1 MWLLQRSFSSLGKKE
16 IIRCGMTAA
25 RDFLKKINHEGLPL
39 FNPLHREGG
48 TGKKGSK
55 TSGGNESKE
64 VKWNPI
70 AKQLYN
76 AIMWVIVI
84 IDAKPNTAI
93 YEVKE
98 RVWKFKS
105 YEPFPSQVKAVNTII
120 SKNIVGKTLTEAI
133 DELRHDNDIRDGMCD
148 FDKLIDII
156 GNYKDKEGK
165 PVVIE
170 SKF

>member
-1 MWLLQRSFSSLGKKE
+1 
-16 IIRCGMTAA
+16 MTAA
-25 RDFLKKINHEGLPL
+25 REFLKKINHEGLPL
-39 FNPLHREGG
+39 FNPLHGEGG

-98 RVWKFKS
+98 KVWKFKS
-105 YEPFPSQVKAVNTII
+105 YEPFPSQVKAVNTINRKEY
-120 SKNIVGKTLTEAI
+120 SRKNVN
-133 DELRHDNDIRDGMCD
+133 RSH
-148 FDKLIDII
+148 
-156 GNYKDKEGK
+156 
-165 PVVIE
+165 
-170 SKF
+170 